1 MKWFHTPVEKAHIV
15 EIAQRY
21 PSLLK
26 ALSKDW
32 TKIMDDDLNYRLN
45 GAIPRNWVMNIRGL
59 IGTPTG
65 IFKSSLGMCYAR
77 SLDPTFNI
85 KERVAFTPA
94 ELNKKVKKYSERKQI
109 FFMDEQIND
118 LKESQMLKLQNIVE
132 SCREQQMCFIFCG
145 VPKQYKTFCTYLLER
160 FDETPD
166 DILPQKSVRYMVRN
180 PETDEFRGFIKYD
193 IPVLKDPQ
201 GKLTDWGV
209 FWEEYMVKKTE
220 HQNRVKFE
228 SITSFDYEHY
238 GKEFMEE
245 NGHEELL
252 KITSK
257 GDTRIDMTL
266 LGMSV
271 RKKYADF
278 TNQEKM
284 DITKY
289 ISVLIEKKIKNN

>member
-1 MKWFHTPVEKAHIV
+1 MRWFHTPVEKAHIV
-15 EIAQRY
+15 EVIQRH
-21 PSLLK
+21 PSLIK
-26 ALSKDW
+26 ALKNDW
-32 TKIMDDDLNYRLN
+32 TQIMKDDLNYRLN
-45 GAIPRNWVMNIRGL
+45 GQIPRNWVVNIRGL

-65 IFKSSLGMCYAR
+65 IFKSALGMCWAR
-77 SLDPTFNI
+77 MLDPTFNI
-85 KERVAFTPA
+85 AERVAFTPA
-94 ELNKKVKKYSERKQI
+94 ELNKKVKQYSDRKQV
-109 FFMDEQIND
+109 FFMDEQVHD

-160 FDETPD
+160 FDETED
-166 DILPQKSVRYMVRN
+166 DYLPQKRVRYMVRN

-193 IPVLKDPQ
+193 IPVLNDEQ

-238 GKEFMEE
+238 AKDFLDEY
-245 NGHEELL
+245 GHEHLL
-252 KITSK
+252 KVTSK

-266 LGMSV
+266 LGMAV

-278 TNQEKM
+278 TNQEKG
-284 DITKY
+284 DIIKY
-289 ISVLIEKKIKNN
+289 ISVLIEKKIIN